1 MLAFVSVSLAAWVQL
16 ERPHERWILYR
27 RFHRLFEAEMDRFQ
41 YRTDHYAGRSD
52 DERAALLG
60 QFVADVQ
67 LQLHYEW
74 EGLFPRSPEV
84 VRASGIKGT

>member
-1 MLAFVSVSLAAWVQL
+1 
-16 ERPHERWILYR
+16 
-27 RFHRLFEAEMDRFQ
+27 
-41 YRTDHYAGRSD
+41 
-52 DERAALLG
+52 LLG

-74 EGLFPRSPEV
+74 EGLIPRSPEV